1 MHSTSRVRQLPIKIF
16 VIVTGC
22 VSIVVLKIVYMRHII
37 MNESSA
43 VLFLR
48 LKVKTDVVPVSR
60 PHLIVG
66 VKSVAEVLRHWHW

>member
-1 MHSTSRVRQLPIKIF
+1 
-16 VIVTGC
+16 
-22 VSIVVLKIVYMRHII
+22 

-48 LKVKTDVVPVSR
+48 LEVKTDVVPVSR

-66 VKSVAEVLRHWHW
+66 VKSVAEVLRHWHWKMLGFKQSHFSFEVLVFASVVL